1 MCDTIKSRID
11 LRERLL
17 KSMSQGSSD
26 ESLVGFIAA
35 VVVVG
40 IAVAVAAM
48 AFDRILL
55 HEGVPRW
62 DLMAISN
69 GLTGIVAGALFW
81 KARSLERARREF
93 VRERLHTI
101 SEMNHHIRN
110 ALQVISFYSNREQ
123 DAKTLEMLRK
133 AVNRIEWALKE
144 VLPGELGVPE
154 EVSDPRS
161 QEASRQLSS

>member
-1 MCDTIKSRID
+1 MDHKS
-11 LRERLL
+11 
-17 KSMSQGSSD
+17 GS
-26 ESLVGFIAA
+26 ESFVGFGAA
-35 VVVVG
+35 ILLIV
-40 IAVAVAAM
+40 IAVGVAGM
-48 AFDRILL
+48 AFDRMLI

-81 KARSLERARREF
+81 KGRSLERARREF

-110 ALQVISFYSNREQ
+110 ALQVISFYSYREQ

-144 VLPGELGVPE
+144 VLPGELGVQGSDGE
-154 EVSDPRS
+154 EASKQ
-161 QEASRQLSS
+161 QETSRQLSS